1 MNQSENINELAS
13 ALSKAQGEIT
23 AALEDK
29 VNPHFK
35 ASYASLSS
43 VWEACRSQLSKNG
56 LAVIQT
62 MQNEGEQLTLV
73 TTLTHSSGQWIKS
86 YLPISTTKATPQALG
101 SAITYMR
108 RYSLAAMVGVA
119 PDEDDDANAAM
130 PVVGKSTIKIEG
142 KSAIM
147 KGDGFDSFV
156 KTHNLSDEDSE
167 KSLYLREICSKSG
180 KTATQVINSA
190 LLNEDKFLQA
200 FSKWKKEK
208 DEQESS

>member
-1 MNQSENINELAS
+1 MNQTENINELTL

-35 ASYASLSS
+35 SSYASLSS

-56 LAVIQT
+56 LAVMQT
-62 MQNEGEQLTLV
+62 IQNEGDTLTLV
-73 TTLTHSSGQWIKS
+73 TTLSHSSGQWIKS

-130 PVVGKSTIKIEG
+130 PSKNSVKVEPKPV
-142 KSAIM
+142 IM
-147 KGDGFDSFV
+147 KSDGYEEFVLKYQLDS
-156 KTHNLSDEDSE
+156 EDSE
-167 KSLYLREICSKSG
+167 KAQYIREVCFKQG
-180 KTATQVINSA
+180 KHPTQIINSA
-190 LLNEDKFLQA
+190 MLNEDKFITA
-200 FSKWKKEK
+200 FSKWKKEI
-208 DEQESS
+208 DSQESGEK

>member
-1 MNQSENINELAS
+1 MSQSENINELAS

-56 LAVIQT
+56 LAIIQT
-62 MQNEGEQLTLV
+62 MQNEGEQLMLI

-86 YLPISTTKATPQALG
+86 YLPISTVKATPQALG

-130 PVVGKSTIKIEG
+130 PVKSTIKIEA
-142 KSAIM
+142 KSTIV
-147 KGDGFDSFV
+147 KGDGFDAFV
-156 KTHNLSDEDSE
+156 KAHNLSDEDSE
-167 KSLYLREICSKSG
+167 KSLYMREICSKSG